1 MYNVV
6 FGVQKVKKPDE
17 KSDSCA
23 AEKGAKKLV
32 NSNFTKILE
41 KEWSN

>member
-1 MYNVV
+1 LYE
-6 FGVQKVKKPDE
+6 KRDE

-32 NSNFTKILE
+32 GSDFVKILE
-41 KEWSN
+41 YESSDQNKRNM